1 MGNNQPAV
9 SVIIPTH
16 NRADLLLKSA
26 ESVLSQT
33 FRDLECIIVDDSS
46 EDSTPEVATE
56 LLRKDKRIRYH
67 RHEINKHVAGAR
79 NTGIGLSVG
88 AFIAF
93 LDDDDEWL
101 PSKLERQTS
110 LFERL
115 SQEYG
120 CVYCWA
126 DYMDGNS
133 RVMLRHRPSIKGD
146 AYKQNLVR
154 NTIGCTPSLLIRRDV
169 VKKTGSWNESLRTME
184 DDEYIL
190 RLCKVCKVDY
200 VPEVLVKVNTRHGGP
215 QVSMPVGVNALKH
228 SLDSVTARYA
238 LFHEERFQYH
248 RQAAELEAL
257 IGNLHGRMG
266 NKKEC
271 MCHFLQAIRMNPLGW
286 EPYHMLLSLAK
297 WKVSHA

>member
-1 MGNNQPAV
+1 MGNNQRAV

-16 NRADLLLKSA
+16 NRADLLVKSV
-26 ESVLSQT
+26 ESVLRQT
-33 FRDLECIIVDDSS
+33 FRDFECIIVDDASC
-46 EDSTPEVATE
+46 DATQE
-56 LLRKDKRIRYH
+56 EAKKLLRKDKRIVYH
-67 RHEINKHVAGAR
+67 RHEINKHAAGAR
-79 NTGIGLSVG
+79 NTGIGLAAG
-88 AFIAF
+88 DFIAF

-126 DYMDGNS
+126 DYVDDNGLVI
-133 RVMLRHRPSIKGD
+133 RRHRPSIKGD

-154 NTIGCTPSLLIRRDV
+154 NAIGCTPSLLIRRDV

-200 VPEVLVKVNTRHGGP
+200 VPEVLVKVNTKHGGS

-238 LFHEERFQYH
+238 LFHEERFQYP

-257 IGNLHGRMG
+257 IGNFHGRMG
-266 NKKEC
+266 NKREC
-271 MCHFLQAIRMNPLGW
+271 MLHFFQAIRLDPLGW